1 MVVVVPVLGVESWW
15 LLTVLRSFSYC
26 LDFFLARSFWRW
38 CFLVSEE
45 EREEIWLSEVEA
57 DEADAES

>member
-1 MVVVVPVLGVESWW
+1 
-15 LLTVLRSFSYC
+15 VLRSFSYC
-26 LDFFLARSFWRW
+26 FDFFLSRSFWRW

-45 EREEIWLSEVEA
+45 ESDEIWLSEVEA